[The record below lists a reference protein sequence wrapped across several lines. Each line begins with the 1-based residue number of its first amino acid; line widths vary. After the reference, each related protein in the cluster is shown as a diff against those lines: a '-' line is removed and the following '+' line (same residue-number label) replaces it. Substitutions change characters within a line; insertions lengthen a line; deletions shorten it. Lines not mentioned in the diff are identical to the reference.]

1 MSARVRN
8 VEDRRFGNF
17 YVEVNLDGQY
27 TRFETAMQVN
37 EWLASL
43 KELGGDIAEIF
54 VDWLDVV
61 ITPKKEFVYRTNYVL

>member
-17 YVEVNLDGQY
+17 YVEVNLDGKY

-43 KELGGDIAEIF
+43 KELGSDVAEIF